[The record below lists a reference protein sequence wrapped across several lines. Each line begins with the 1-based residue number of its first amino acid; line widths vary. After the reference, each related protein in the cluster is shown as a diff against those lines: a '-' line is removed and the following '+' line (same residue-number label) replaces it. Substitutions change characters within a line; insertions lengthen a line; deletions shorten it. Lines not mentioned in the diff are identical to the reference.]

1 MTLLLQA
8 GPHGGGECEHGA
20 AQAARAQDPGAGE
33 QARAG
38 EDDQDEDGDPD
49 PAPEGA
55 RGQDDPRD
63 GRAEAQGGRR
73 PGRGQEDVPPVE
85 VKIVL
90 SSFVEDLFEGIVP
103 LIRKVQ
109 MHNTNVLSRD
119 LREEVAGVQSR
130 ELELA
135 HKKSDLEKQ
144 LELAEAE
151 TLTVKNELKVALRRI
166 DDLQAAIGG
175 EMDSDFVSDPVQSH
189 PHL

>member
-1 MTLLLQA
+1 M
-8 GPHGGGECEHGA
+8 
-20 AQAARAQDPGAGE
+20 
-33 QARAG
+33 
-38 EDDQDEDGDPD
+38 
-49 PAPEGA
+49 
-55 RGQDDPRD
+55 
-63 GRAEAQGGRR
+63 
-73 PGRGQEDVPPVE
+73 
-85 VKIVL
+85 
-90 SSFVEDLFEGIVP
+90 FEGIVP

-109 MHNTNVLSRD
+109 ILNTNVLPRD